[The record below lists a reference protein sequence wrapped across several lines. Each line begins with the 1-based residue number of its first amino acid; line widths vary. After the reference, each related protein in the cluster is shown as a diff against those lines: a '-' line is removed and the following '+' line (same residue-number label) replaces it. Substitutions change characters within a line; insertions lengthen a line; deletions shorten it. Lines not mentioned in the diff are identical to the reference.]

1 MNFHTSSHEY
11 LWIVNGGQNP
21 AERMRRHTTSCQS
34 KAKHT
39 GIHSQM
45 VIFRSTKQKEKGVH
59 SKKKPPYYSA
69 KFEKLSFFRNR
80 KNPPLLRR
88 LLAMCTDAII

>member
-1 MNFHTSSHEY
+1 MDFHTSSHEY

-21 AERMRRHTTSCQS
+21 AERMRGHTTSCQS

-45 VIFRSTKQKEKGVH
+45 VIFRSTKQKEKGVN
-59 SKKKPPYYSA
+59 SKKPPHYSA
-69 KFEKLSFFRNR
+69 KFKKLPFFRNR

-88 LLAMCTDAII
+88 LLAMCTDAMI